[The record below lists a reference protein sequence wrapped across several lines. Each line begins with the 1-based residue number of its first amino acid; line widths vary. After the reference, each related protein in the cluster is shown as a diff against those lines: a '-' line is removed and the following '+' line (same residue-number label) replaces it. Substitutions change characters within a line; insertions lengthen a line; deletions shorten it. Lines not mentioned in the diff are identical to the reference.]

1 MADSSFRTYPTPEG
15 QVYEIDGIP
24 VATKEEFDARR
35 AASKQE
41 TQDFRDAPSGIS
53 DLDNFAA
60 EAKARA
66 RLRKIGNKHGGAIK
80 IPKTKVTT
88 GQTGSKKSSNW

>member
-15 QVYEIDGIP
+15 QVYEIDGAP
-24 VATKEEFDARR
+24 VTKEEFDSRQT
-35 AASKQE
+35 ASKQE
-41 TQDFRDAPSGIS
+41 MQDFRNAPSGSS

-66 RLRKIGNKHGGAIK
+66 RLRKVGNKHGGAIK

>member
-15 QVYEIDGIP
+15 QVYEIDGSP
-24 VATKEEFDARR
+24 VAKDEFESRR

-41 TQDFRDAPSGIS
+41 TQDFRNAPSGDS

-66 RLRKIGNKHGGAIK
+66 RQKKSGNKHGGSIQMPKIK
-80 IPKTKVTT
+80 VST
-88 GQTGSKKSSNW
+88 GQDRSKKSPNW

>member
-1 MADSSFRTYPTPEG
+1 MADTSFRTYPTPEG
-15 QVYEIDGIP
+15 QVYEIDGAP
-24 VATKEEFDARR
+24 VAKDEFDARR

-41 TQDFRDAPSGIS
+41 MQDFRDAPSGIS

-66 RLRKIGNKHGGAIK
+66 RQKKLGNKHGGAIK
-80 IPKTKVTT
+80 IPKTKVST